1 MKDLPVSERLVNLIE
16 KSADELTRAHLQ
28 DIKSHTN
35 MPTYQGWNEKEV
47 YDRVFLVY
55 SQLGKWISKTT
66 TKEEIRDYWTSLGR
80 ERRREGFALAE
91 VVHAIHLVRKQLW
104 NKVETEGLLDSAMDL
119 LLAMELFNHVT
130 QFFDRAVFYT
140 VCGYEAQKP

>member
-1 MKDLPVSERLVNLIE
+1 MKDLPVSERLVSLIE
-16 KSADELTRAHLQ
+16 KSADELTRAHLR
-28 DIKSHTN
+28 DIRKHTS
-35 MPTYQGWNEKEV
+35 MPTYQAWNEKEV
-47 YDRVFLVY
+47 YDRVYLVY

-91 VVHAIHLVRKQLW
+91 VIQAIHLVRKQLW
-104 NKVETEGLLDSAMDL
+104 NKVESEGLLDSAMDL
-119 LLAMELFNHVT
+119 LMAMELFNHVT

-140 VCGYEAQKP
+140 VCGYEGQKP